1 MNWPA
6 GLKRTPQRL
15 AVLTQFTSSAKALSV
30 LDVHDV
36 LPHINLATLYR
47 IVDTFVEHGVLVRS
61 DEFQPKEKHYQL
73 AGSTHRHTLHCVV
86 CNQRVPMSYCPV
98 HLRPEIDG
106 YQVLNHRLEIKGI
119 CAACQRGPKM
129 TLNEPKV

>member
-15 AVLTQFTSSAKALSV
+15 AVLTQFTASPQALSA
-30 LDVHDV
+30 LDVHTL
-36 LPHINLATLYR
+36 LPNINLATLYR
-47 IVDTFVEHGVLVRS
+47 IIDSFVEHGILVRS

-98 HLRPEIDG
+98 HLRSEIDG
-106 YQVLNHRLEIKGI
+106 YQVLNHRLEIEGI
-119 CAACQRGPKM
+119 CAACRQGPKIV
-129 TLNEPKV
+129 LNGPKV

>member
-15 AVLTQFTSSAKALSV
+15 AVLTQFTSNTKALSV
-30 LDVHDV
+30 LDVHAA
-36 LPHINLATLYR
+36 LPNINVATLYR
-47 IVDTFVEHGVLVRS
+47 IIDSFVEHGVLVRS

-73 AGSTHRHTLHCVV
+73 AGLSHRHTLHCVV

-98 HLRPEIDG
+98 HLRSEIDG
-106 YQVLNHRLEIKGI
+106 YQVLNHRLEIEGI
-119 CAACQRGPKM
+119 CAACRQGPKM
-129 TLNEPKV
+129 TLNAPKV

>member
-15 AVLTQFTSSAKALSV
+15 AVLTQFTSNTKALSV
-30 LDVHDV
+30 LEVHAA
-36 LPHINLATLYR
+36 LPNINVATLYR
-47 IVDTFVEHGVLVRS
+47 IIDSFVEHGILVRS

-98 HLRPEIDG
+98 HLRSEIDG
-106 YQVLNHRLEIKGI
+106 YQVLNHRLEIEGI
-119 CAACQRGPKM
+119 CAACRQGPKI
-129 TLNEPKV
+129 TLNGSKV